1 MSRGDSK
8 ELDSFTGSK
17 VRFVAEQL
25 GIPENDLKEEIVRK
39 FKDHSRVSRAY
50 LAQVDYDEAKYFDVA
65 LCIFLEHSEGE
76 KLAND
81 IASSF
86 RRMFGPHEH
95 LDILFL
101 SDSQETEL
109 RKVCCPFFTSRD
121 HRFGHPDF
129 YLTSSEG
136 YNLEQIR
143 ACYKRQ
149 RLLGDHPDGYMLCE
163 IAPPILGQ
171 SYGLGKQDIHEI
183 IIASRHAGY
192 SIFSIKEWP
201 VYVHVARLTSDAVSD
216 KFIIAKDDIESIGW
230 AEIHESSA
238 SAKALR

>member
-1 MSRGDSK
+1 MSSGNSNK
-8 ELDSFTGSK
+8 LGSFTIKK
-17 VRFVAEQL
+17 VRFVAEQI
-25 GIPENDLKEEIVRK
+25 GISENDLKEEIVRM
-39 FKDHSRVSRAY
+39 FKDHGGMFRAY
-50 LAQVDYDEAKYFDVA
+50 LAQIDYEKAQYPDVA
-65 LCIFLEHSEGE
+65 LCVSMEHSEGE
-76 KLAND
+76 KLVND
-81 IASSF
+81 IASIF

-95 LDILFL
+95 LAILFL
-101 SDSQETEL
+101 SDSQESEL
-109 RKVCCPFFTSRD
+109 RKVCCPFFTSND
-121 HRFGHPDF
+121 YRFGRPDF

-149 RLLGDHPDGYMLCE
+149 RLLGDHPDGYMICE

-171 SYGLGKQDIHEI
+171 PFGLGTQDIHEI

-192 SIFSIKEWP
+192 SIFSVKEWP

-216 KFIIAKDDIESIGW
+216 KFAITEGDIESIGW

>member
-1 MSRGDSK
+1 M
-8 ELDSFTGSK
+8 
-17 VRFVAEQL
+17 
-25 GIPENDLKEEIVRK
+25 
-39 FKDHSRVSRAY
+39 
-50 LAQVDYDEAKYFDVA
+50 
-65 LCIFLEHSEGE
+65 EHREDD

-81 IASSF
+81 IASKF

-101 SDSQETEL
+101 SHSQETEL
-109 RKVCCPFFTSRD
+109 RKVCCPFFIRNYRFSR
-121 HRFGHPDF
+121 PDF

-149 RLLGDHPDGYMLCE
+149 RLLGDHPDGYMICE

-171 SYGLGKQDIHEI
+171 PFGLGTQDIHEI
-183 IIASRHAGY
+183 IIASRHGGH

-201 VYVHVARLTSDAVSD
+201 AYVHVARLTSHVVND
-216 KFIIAKDDIESIGW
+216 KFVITEGDIESIGW
-230 AEIHESSA
+230 AEIYESSA